1 MLIIPLCIH
10 KYLVVALLSSAT
22 NHNIVELVHPMSYN
36 SLHRLLEIV
45 CFFTCAVCAGGAYT
59 PVCVCV
65 CACECVHS
73 VPEWEFMSDLIDGGG
88 IGGSAPLIEA
98 TGSTRLLINL

>member
-1 MLIIPLCIH
+1 MSLPVL
-10 KYLVVALLSSAT
+10 YVLVECTHL
-22 NHNIVELVHPMSYN
+22 
-36 SLHRLLEIV
+36 
-45 CFFTCAVCAGGAYT
+45 
-59 PVCVCV
+59 CV

-73 VPEWEFMSDLIDGGG
+73 VPEWEFMSDLIDGDG